1 MYSKVDSQVVSAL
14 KSIVGAEHVFTDE
27 EKLEQYGR
35 DETEDLLFKPEVV
48 VKPRTAGEI
57 AAILKIANE
66 KKIPVTPRAA
76 GTGLSGGALPIHG
89 GIILS
94 VERFN
99 SILEIDERNLQATV
113 EPGVIN
119 EVFQQAVIEKGLFYP
134 PDPASKG
141 SCFMGGNI
149 AENSGGPKC
158 VKYGVTKD
166 YILNLEVV
174 LPTGEIVFTGANTL
188 KNSTGY
194 NLTQLMVGSEGT
206 LGVVTKI
213 IVKLLPWPKHNLL
226 MLVPFRKME
235 EACAAVSEI
244 FRAGHT
250 PSALEFMERDALDWV
265 SRYVESSV
273 VKLEDDVQAHL
284 LIEVDGNEPEI
295 LMRDMEAISEV
306 VSRFDIAEILF
317 AESAAQKAELWKLR
331 RKINEAVK
339 ANAISKEQDTVVQR
353 AELPE
358 LIKGIKEIGRRYHF
372 KSVCY
377 GHAGDGNLHTRMIK
391 GDMPDELWNGEHIKK
406 AIAEIFLLCKKLGGT
421 ISGEHGIGYI
431 QQEYMP
437 LVFTEKSLEIQRSI
451 KKVFDPNN
459 ILNPGKIFFQAT
471 RG

>member
-1 MYSKVDSQVVSAL
+1 MYKKLSPAILEAL
-14 KSIVGAEHVFTDE
+14 KKIVGSEFVFTDE

-48 VKPRTAGEI
+48 VKPGTPQEI
-57 AAILKIANE
+57 SEILKLANKE
-66 KKIPVTPRAA
+66 LITVTPRAA
-76 GTGLSGGALPIHG
+76 GTGLSGGALPIFG

-99 SILEIDERNLQATV
+99 KIIQIDERNLQATV

-119 EVFQQAVIEKGLFYP
+119 EVFQNAVIEKGLFYP

-166 YILNLEVV
+166 YVLNLEVV
-174 LPTGEIVFTGANTL
+174 LPTGEIIFTGANTL

-213 IVKLLPWPKHNLL
+213 IVKLLPYPKHNLL

-265 SRYVESSV
+265 SKHVESSV
-273 VKLEDDVQAHL
+273 VKLDDDIQAHL
-284 LIEVDGNEPEI
+284 LIEVDGNDTDI
-295 LMRDMEAISEV
+295 LMRDMEAISTV
-306 VSRFDIAEILF
+306 VSKFDIAEILF

-353 AELPE
+353 AELPA
-358 LIKGIKEIGRRYHF
+358 LIKGIKEIGKRYNF
-372 KSVCY
+372 KTVCY

-391 GDMPDELWNGEHIKK
+391 GDMSDELWNGEHIKK
-406 AIAEIFLLCKKLGGT
+406 AIAEIFTLCKKLGGT
-421 ISGEHGIGYI
+421 ISGEHGIGLV
-431 QQEYMP
+431 QKEYTP
-437 LVFTEKSLEIQRSI
+437 I
-451 KKVFDPNN
+451 VFDPKTIEIQKAIKKTFDPNL
-459 ILNPGKIFFQAT
+459 ILNPGKILL
-471 RG
+471 